1 MGSLSER
8 AAEEFVAARAFAPG
22 LPGFVGITVDLPVDP
37 GCAPV
42 GRRSLRH
49 GFLDIRSP
57 RVMTVSG
64 PPSPGIEVALRRM
77 SDDLAASARIAEQH
91 RLSVPG
97 QPSTGTEQ
105 HWLSTPGQTT
115 TGTGQHRLSTP
126 GQTTT
131 GTGQHRLSTPGQTT
145 TGTDHRLSMSGQA
158 SAGAQ
163 LDGAEQVARSDGAE
177 QVAWSATAGIRVGLE
192 AGLDGGGP
200 LGLPRRWALAHTLA
214 PVLAAAF
221 ANSPLRHGRPTGWRS
236 VRQAARRTLPV
247 LHPGGGDPRAAWTAY
262 AMEASG
268 SGGTSPRQ
276 TLRELGRIT
285 IADLERH
292 LAGLRPPV
300 AARGHLE
307 LDVADHQPGDG
318 WRIVAAVTSILLDD
332 PRAATEAA
340 DATAHLAGE
349 PALWERAAR
358 DALTDPVLAAAARD
372 CFLAAY
378 AGLARQGVSRE
389 LRDAVADFTERYVY
403 RGRCPADDV
412 LDQATARP

>member
-22 LPGFVGITVDLPVDP
+22 LPGFVGITVDLPVEP

-64 PPSPGIEVALRRM
+64 PPSPGIEMALRRM

-91 RLSVPG
+91 RLNVPG
-97 QPSTGTEQ
+97 QATTSTEQ
-105 HWLSTPGQTT
+105 SWLNVPGQTT
-115 TGTGQHRLSTP
+115 TGAEQSWLNV
-126 GQTTT
+126 
-131 GTGQHRLSTPGQTT
+131 PGQTT
-145 TGTDHRLSMSGQA
+145 TGTDHRLGVPGEA
-158 SAGAQ
+158 SAGVRP
-163 LDGAEQVARSDGAE
+163 DGIGQA
-177 QVAWSATAGIRVGLE
+177 AWPATAGIRVGLE

-247 LHPGGGDPRAAWTAY
+247 HPGGGDPRAAWTAY
-262 AMEASG
+262 AMGACG
-268 SGGTSPRQ
+268 SGGSSPRQ
-276 TLRELGRIT
+276 TLRERGRIT

-318 WRIVAAVTSILLDD
+318 WRVVAAVTSILLDD
-332 PRAATEAA
+332 PRAATVAA
-340 DATAHLAGE
+340 EATAHLAGE
-349 PALWERAAR
+349 PTLWERAAR

-389 LRDAVADFTERYVY
+389 LRDTVADFTERYVY

>member
-1 MGSLSER
+1 
-8 AAEEFVAARAFAPG
+8 
-22 LPGFVGITVDLPVDP
+22 
-37 GCAPV
+37 
-42 GRRSLRH
+42 
-49 GFLDIRSP
+49 
-57 RVMTVSG
+57 MTVSG
-64 PPSPGIEVALRRM
+64 PPSPGIEMALRRM

-91 RLSVPG
+91 RLSVSG
-97 QPSTGTEQ
+97 QAPTGTEQ
-105 HWLSTPGQTT
+105 RWLNVPGQTTTSTDHRLNAPGQTT
-115 TGTGQHRLSTP
+115 TGTDHRLNA
-126 GQTTT
+126 
-131 GTGQHRLSTPGQTT
+131 PGQTT
-145 TGTDHRLSMSGQA
+145 TGTDHRLSTSGQS
-158 SAGAQ
+158 SAG
-163 LDGAEQVARSDGAE
+163 VRSDGGE
-177 QVAWSATAGIRVGLE
+177 QAAWSATAGIRVGLE

-247 LHPGGGDPRAAWTAY
+247 HAGGGDPRAAWTAY
-262 AMEASG
+262 AMGASG
-268 SGGTSPRQ
+268 SGGSSPRQ

-318 WRIVAAVTSILLDD
+318 WRVVAAVTSILLDD

-340 DATAHLAGE
+340 DATGHLAGE

>member
-22 LPGFVGITVDLPVDP
+22 LPGFVGITVDLLVEP
-37 GCAPV
+37 GFAHL

-64 PPSPGIEVALRRM
+64 PPSPGIEMALRRM

-91 RLSVPG
+91 GLNVLRQIPTS
-97 QPSTGTEQ
+97 
-105 HWLSTPGQTT
+105 
-115 TGTGQHRLSTP
+115 
-126 GQTTT
+126 
-131 GTGQHRLSTPGQTT
+131 
-145 TGTDHRLSMSGQA
+145 TDHRLDAAGQNPSGARPDGQEQA
-158 SAGAQ
+158 P
-163 LDGAEQVARSDGAE
+163 
-177 QVAWSATAGIRVGLE
+177 WSVTAGIRVGLE

-221 ANSPLRHGRPTGWRS
+221 ANSPLRHDRPTGWRS

-247 LHPGGGDPRAAWTAY
+247 HPGGGDPRGAWTAY
-262 AMEASG
+262 AMGATG
-268 SGGTSPRQ
+268 SGGSSPRQ
-276 TLRELGRIT
+276 TLHDVGRIA

-307 LDVADHQPGDG
+307 LDVADSQPGDG
-318 WRIVAAVTSILLDD
+318 WRVVAAVTSILLDD

-340 DATAHLAGE
+340 EATAHLAGE
-349 PALWERAAR
+349 SALWERAAR

-403 RGRCPADDV
+403 RGRCPADDI

>member
-22 LPGFVGITVDLPVDP
+22 LPGFVGITVDLPVEP
-37 GCAPV
+37 GCAPI

-64 PPSPGIEVALRRM
+64 PPSPGIEMALRRM

-91 RLSVPG
+91 RLSVSG
-97 QPSTGTEQ
+97 QAPTGTEQ
-105 HWLSTPGQTT
+105 RWLNVPGQTTTSTDHRLNAPGQTT
-115 TGTGQHRLSTP
+115 TGTDHRLNA
-126 GQTTT
+126 
-131 GTGQHRLSTPGQTT
+131 PGQTT
-145 TGTDHRLSMSGQA
+145 TGTDHRLSTSGQS
-158 SAGAQ
+158 SAG
-163 LDGAEQVARSDGAE
+163 VRSDGGE
-177 QVAWSATAGIRVGLE
+177 QAAWSATAGIRVGLE

-247 LHPGGGDPRAAWTAY
+247 HAGGGDPRAAWTAY
-262 AMEASG
+262 AMGASG
-268 SGGTSPRQ
+268 SGGSSPRQ

-318 WRIVAAVTSILLDD
+318 WRVVAAVTSILLDD

-340 DATAHLAGE
+340 DATGHLAGE